1 MKHTLKIR
9 EFIKLL
15 KVLFSR
21 VLIHIQYLYFNTMA
35 EQNKRYFI
43 LIKISQYFKQ
53 TNLGVFHLNLH
64 TICFRY
70 IFVLLHLLFS
80 NTHLLSFYHE
90 KFV

>member
-53 TNLGVFHLNLH
+53 TNLGVFHLH

-70 IFVLLHLLFS
+70 IFDKAYFCAIRHIYFLV
-80 NTHLLSFYHE
+80 THIY
-90 KFV
+90 